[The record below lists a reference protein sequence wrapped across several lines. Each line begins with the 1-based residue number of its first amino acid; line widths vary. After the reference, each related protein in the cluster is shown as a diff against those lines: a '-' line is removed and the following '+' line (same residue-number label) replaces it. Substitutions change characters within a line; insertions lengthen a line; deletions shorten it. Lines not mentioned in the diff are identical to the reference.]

1 MSKSSQKN
9 LNSNE
14 KSSTNSKVTLDQI
27 VSLCK
32 RRGFVFPAADIYGGI
47 NGVYDFGHLG
57 HLMKENIKNAWKKS
71 IQDNSLGEVFFLD
84 GSLIGPKAMWTAS
97 GHIDNFHDPMID
109 CMNCK
114 KRFRTDDDN
123 INTEKPCPSCGI
135 KSWTD
140 IRDFNLMFQTN
151 LGALQDESTK
161 AYLRPETAQTIFVQF
176 KNILSTSRS
185 KLPFGVA
192 QIGKAFRNEIT
203 PKQFLFRMREFE
215 QMELEWFCKDVTS
228 MQTFEYW
235 TQKRKDFYTSIGI
248 NPAKIRLYQHP
259 KEKLS
264 HYSKCTFDV
273 EYEFPFGFKELEG
286 IAHRGTFDLSQ
297 HSTFSGKDL
306 AVFDQETGSSEM
318 PTVIE
323 TSVGVER
330 LFLTLLFDNYSED
343 IMDNETRVVLKLH
356 PTIAPIKACVLPL
369 VKKLNEPAEKLY
381 KLLKKEFMHI
391 DFDDSGSIGKR
402 YRRNDEIGTP
412 ICFTIDYD
420 TIQDQTI
427 TVRHRDTGQQ
437 ERINIDQACNYL
449 HKILIAQ

>member
-1 MSKSSQKN
+1 M
-9 LNSNE
+9 SNE
-14 KSSTNSKVTLDQI
+14 MTNPVVTLDKI

-32 RRGFVFPAADIYGGI
+32 RKGFVFPAADIYGGI
-47 NGVYDFGHLG
+47 NGIYDFGHLG
-57 HLMKENIKNAWKKS
+57 YLMKCNIKEAWKKS
-71 IQDNSLGEVFFLD
+71 IIDNNLGEIFFLD
-84 GSLIGPKAMWTAS
+84 GSLIGPQAMWKAS
-97 GHIDNFHDPMID
+97 GHIENFHDPMID

-123 INTEKPCPSCGI
+123 INVEKPCPSCGI

-176 KNILSTSRS
+176 KNIVSTSRT

-215 QMELEWFCKDVTS
+215 QMELEWFCKDATS
-228 MQTFEYW
+228 MDAFNYW
-235 TQKRKDFYTSIGI
+235 VEKRKAFYAIIGL
-248 NPAKIRLYQHP
+248 NMKKIRMYQHP
-259 KEKLS
+259 QEKLS

-286 IAHRGTFDLSQ
+286 IAHRGTFDLTQ
-297 HSTFSGKDL
+297 HSKHSGKDQS
-306 AVFDQETGSSEM
+306 VFDQETGTSEM
-318 PTVIE
+318 PTVVE

-330 LFLTLLFDNYSED
+330 LFLTLLFDAYHED
-343 IMDNETRVVLKLH
+343 VMDGETRVVLKLH
-356 PTIAPIKACVLPL
+356 PSIAPIKACVLPL
-369 VKKLNEPAEKLY
+369 IKKLNEPAEKLY
-381 KLLKKEFMHI
+381 HDLKKQFIHIEF
-391 DFDDSGSIGKR
+391 DESGSIGKR

-412 ICFTIDYD
+412 ICFTVDFQ
-420 TIQDQTI
+420 TLEDQTI
-427 TVRHRDTGQQ
+427 TARHRDTGAQ
-437 ERINIDQACNYL
+437 ERIKIDQTANYL
-449 HKILIAQ
+449 QKILSA

>member
-1 MSKSSQKN
+1 MSKPSS
-9 LNSNE
+9 SP
-14 KSSTNSKVTLDQI
+14 SPDTNSVVTLEKI

-32 RRGFVFPAADIYGGI
+32 RKGFVFPAADIYGGI
-47 NGVYDFGHLG
+47 NGIYDFGHLG

-71 IQDNSLGEVFFLD
+71 ICDNTLGNIFFLD
-84 GSLIGPKAMWTAS
+84 GSLIGPQAMWQAS
-97 GHIDNFHDPMID
+97 GHLANFHDPMID

-114 KRFRTDDDN
+114 KRFRTDDDA
-123 INTEKPCPSCGI
+123 INVEKPCPSCGV
-135 KSWTD
+135 KAWTA

-176 KNILSTSRS
+176 KNILGTSRT

-215 QMELEWFCKDVTS
+215 QMELEWFCKDVQS
-228 MQTFEYW
+228 MQTFDYW
-235 TQKRKDFYTSIGI
+235 VAKRKEFYATIGI
-248 NPAKIRLYQHP
+248 DIKKIRMYQHP

-286 IAHRGTFDLSQ
+286 IAHRGTFDLTQ
-297 HSTFSGKDL
+297 HAKHSGKDQS
-306 AVFDQETGSSEM
+306 VFDQETNSSEI
-318 PTVIE
+318 PTVVE

-330 LFLTLLFDNYSED
+330 LFLTLLFDAYHED
-343 IMDNETRVVLKLH
+343 SMDGETRVVLKLH
-356 PTIAPIKACVLPL
+356 PSIAPIKACVLPL
-369 VKKLNEPAEKLY
+369 VKKLQEPAEKLFQD
-381 KLLKKEFMHI
+381 LKKQFLNIEF
-391 DFDDSGSIGKR
+391 DESGSIGKR

-412 ICFTIDYD
+412 ICFTVDFQ
-420 TIQDQTI
+420 TLEDQTI
-427 TVRHRDTGQQ
+427 TARHRDTGAQ
-437 ERINIDQACNYL
+437 ERIKIDQACNFL
-449 HKILIAQ
+449 QKILLG

>member
-1 MSKSSQKN
+1 MSKSSQN
-9 LNSNE
+9 NSHTNE
-14 KSSTNSKVTLDQI
+14 KSATGKNITLDQI

-47 NGVYDFGHLG
+47 NGIYDFGHLG

-71 IQDNSLGEVFFLD
+71 IQDNSLGEIFFLD

-97 GHIDNFHDPMID
+97 GHIENFHDPMID

-123 INTEKPCPSCGI
+123 INIEKPCPSCGI

-151 LGALQDESTK
+151 LGALQDESAK

-176 KNILSTSRS
+176 KNILTTSRS

-215 QMELEWFCKDVTS
+215 QMELEWFCKDATS

-235 TQKRKDFYTSIGI
+235 TQKRKDFYSSIGI
-248 NPAKIRLYQHP
+248 NPEKIKLYQHP

-286 IAHRGTFDLSQ
+286 IAHRGTFDLTQ
-297 HSTFSGKDL
+297 HSKFSGKDL
-306 AVFDQETGSSEM
+306 SVFDQETGTSEM
-318 PTVIE
+318 PTVVE

-330 LFLTLLFDNYSED
+330 LFLTLLFDSYTED
-343 IMDNETRVVLKLH
+343 MMDNETRVVLKLH

-381 KLLKKEFMHI
+381 ASLKKEFCHI

-412 ICFTIDYD
+412 ICFTIDYQ
-420 TIQDQTI
+420 TVEDQTI
-427 TVRHRDTGQQ
+427 TVRHRDTGKQ
-437 ERINIDQACNYL
+437 ERIGIDQAHNYL
-449 HKILIAQ
+449 RKILSA

>member
-1 MSKSSQKN
+1 M
-9 LNSNE
+9 SNE
-14 KSSTNSKVTLDQI
+14 TTNPAVTSSAVTLDKI

-32 RRGFVFPAADIYGGI
+32 RKGFVFPAADIYGGI
-47 NGVYDFGHLG
+47 NGIYDFGHLG
-57 HLMKENIKNAWKKS
+57 YLMKQNIKDAWKKS
-71 IQDNSLGEVFFLD
+71 IIDNNLGEIFFLD
-84 GSLIGPKAMWTAS
+84 GSLIGPQAMWKAS
-97 GHIDNFHDPMID
+97 GHIENFHDPMID

-123 INTEKPCPSCGI
+123 INVEKPCPSCGI
-135 KSWTD
+135 KSWTA

-151 LGALQDESTK
+151 LGALQDESAK

-215 QMELEWFCKDVTS
+215 QMELEWFCKDATS
-228 MQTFEYW
+228 MDAFNYW
-235 TQKRKDFYTSIGI
+235 VEKRKAFYAAIGLDI
-248 NPAKIRLYQHP
+248 KKIRMYQHP

-286 IAHRGTFDLSQ
+286 IAHRGTFDLTQ
-297 HSTFSGKDL
+297 HSKHSGKDQS
-306 AVFDQETGSSEM
+306 VFDQETGTSEM
-318 PTVIE
+318 PTVVE

-330 LFLTLLFDNYSED
+330 LFLTLLFDAYHED
-343 IMDNETRVVLKLH
+343 IMDGETRVVLKLH
-356 PTIAPIKACVLPL
+356 PSIAPIKACVLPL

-381 KLLKKEFMHI
+381 QDLKKQFLNIEF
-391 DFDDSGSIGKR
+391 DESGSIGKR

-412 ICFTIDYD
+412 ICFTVDFQ
-420 TIQDQTI
+420 TLEDQTI
-427 TVRHRDTGQQ
+427 TARHRDTGIQ
-437 ERINIDQACNYL
+437 ERIKIDQAQNYL
-449 HKILIAQ
+449 QKILLA

>member
-1 MSKSSQKN
+1 MSVN
-9 LNSNE
+9 P
-14 KSSTNSKVTLDQI
+14 VTLDQI

-32 RRGFVFPAADIYGGI
+32 RRGFVFPASDIYGGI
-47 NGVYDFGHLG
+47 NGIYDFGHLG
-57 HLMKENIKNAWKKS
+57 HLMKENIKTAWKKS
-71 IQDNSLGEVFFLD
+71 IQDNTLGDILFFD
-84 GSLIGPKAMWTAS
+84 GSLIGSAAMWTAS
-97 GHIDNFHDPMID
+97 GHIANFHDPMID

-123 INTEKPCPSCGI
+123 IDTQKSCPSCGV
-135 KSWTD
+135 KAWTA
-140 IRDFNLMFQTN
+140 IRDFNLMFQTQ
-151 LGALQDESTK
+151 LGALQDESAK

-176 KNILSTSRS
+176 KNIMTTSRS
-185 KLPFGVA
+185 KIPFGVA

-215 QMELEWFCKDVTS
+215 QMELEWFCKEETS

-235 TQKRKDFYTSIGI
+235 TQKRKDFYGSIGI
-248 NPAKIRLYQHP
+248 NTSKIKLYAHP

-286 IAHRGTFDLSQ
+286 IAHRGTFDLTQ
-297 HSTFSGKDL
+297 HSTHSGKDL
-306 AVFDQETGSSEM
+306 AVFDQETNSSFM

-330 LFLTLLFDNYSED
+330 LFLTLLFDAYTQD
-343 IMDNETRVVLKLH
+343 IMDNEERIVLKLH

-369 VKKLNEPAEKLY
+369 VKKLNDPAETLFKE
-381 KLLKKEFMHI
+381 LKKQFINI
-391 DFDDSGSIGKR
+391 DFDESGSIGKR

-412 ICFTIDYD
+412 VCFTVDYQ
-420 TIQDQTI
+420 TLEDQTI
-427 TVRHRDTGQQ
+427 TVRHRDTGAQ
-437 ERINIDQACNYL
+437 ERINIGQACNYL
-449 HKILIAQ
+449 SNLLAA

>member
-1 MSKSSQKN
+1 MSN
-9 LNSNE
+9 NPIN
-14 KSSTNSKVTLDQI
+14 TNVVTLDKI

-47 NGVYDFGHLG
+47 NGLYDFGHLG
-57 HLMKENIKNAWKKS
+57 CLMKENIKNAWKKS
-71 IQDNSLGEVFFLD
+71 IQSNDLGEIFFLD
-84 GSLIGPKAMWTAS
+84 GSLIGPQAMWKAS
-97 GHIDNFHDPMID
+97 GHVENFHDPMID

-123 INTEKPCPSCGI
+123 INPEKPCPSCGV
-135 KSWTD
+135 KAWTA
-140 IRDFNLMFQTN
+140 IRDFNLMFQTQ
-151 LGALQDESTK
+151 LGALQDDSAK

-176 KNILSTSRS
+176 KNIFSTSRT

-215 QMELEWFCKDVTS
+215 QMELEWFCKDATS
-228 MQTFEYW
+228 MQMFEYW
-235 TQKRKDFYTSIGI
+235 TQKRKEFYAQIGL
-248 NPAKIRLYQHP
+248 NMDKIRLYEHP

-286 IAHRGTFDLSQ
+286 IAHRGTFDLTQ
-297 HSTFSGKDL
+297 HSTHSGKDL
-306 AVFDQETGSSEM
+306 AVFDQETNTSEM
-318 PTVIE
+318 PTVVE

-330 LFLTLLFDNYSED
+330 LFLTLLFDAYHED
-343 IMDNETRVVLKLH
+343 TMDNETRILLKLH
-356 PTIAPIKACVLPL
+356 PSIAPIKAAVLPL

-381 KLLKKEFMHI
+381 KSLKQKFQHI
-391 DFDDSGSIGKR
+391 DFDESGSIGKR

-412 ICFTIDYD
+412 ICFTIDYQTLED
-420 TIQDQTI
+420 NTI
-427 TVRHRDTGQQ
+427 TLRHRDTGAQ
-437 ERINIDQACNYL
+437 ERINIDQAEIYL
-449 HKILIAQ
+449 QNLLQP